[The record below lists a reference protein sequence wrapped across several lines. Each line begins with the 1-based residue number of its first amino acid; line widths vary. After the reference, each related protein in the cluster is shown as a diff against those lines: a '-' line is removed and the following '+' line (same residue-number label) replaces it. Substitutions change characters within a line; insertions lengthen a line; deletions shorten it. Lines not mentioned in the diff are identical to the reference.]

1 MLTSRIAI
9 IGGGLSGLYAAHLLE
24 QQGIKDYV
32 LLEARGTFGG
42 RVESAPFGGT
52 QLADTVSVPNGVSRK
67 ADRFDL
73 GPTWFWPAFQPE
85 LDRVIRDLGLTR
97 FQQHEAGDMVIE
109 RSSMASPERMRG
121 HLTSPPSMRLAGG
134 MGALVDALRS
144 ALPPDRLHSG
154 QRVRHLHVDGQH
166 IGLETEDIDGRRT
179 SYRVDHVLLAVP
191 PRLAMAAIVFSPALP
206 DALAQA
212 WSATATWMA
221 PHAKYVAVYDTP
233 FWREQGLSG
242 QGRSARGPLAEIH
255 DASSPG
261 GRAALFGFLGVPAHA
276 RTTIP
281 DDQLLAHCRA
291 QLTRMFGVN
300 AGSPRAEF
308 IKDWA
313 NDPYTATAADR
324 EGATLHE
331 AAPLSSAGAG
341 AWRGRIVGIASEWS
355 PQFPGYLAGAI
366 EAAGRGV
373 QTLLKATPQERQ
385 TP

>member
-1 MLTSRIAI
+1 MLSPRIAI

-24 QQGIKDYV
+24 RQGIKDYV
-32 LLEARGTFGG
+32 LLEARSTFGG
-42 RVESAPFGGT
+42 RVESASFGGPP
-52 QLADTVSVPNGVSRK
+52 LADMDGASRK

-85 LDRVIRDLGLTR
+85 LAQLIRDRGLTR
-97 FQQHEAGDMVIE
+97 FQQHEAGDMVVE
-109 RSSMASPERMRG
+109 RSSMSSPERLRG

-144 ALPPDRLHSG
+144 GLQPDRLLSG
-154 QRVRHLHVDGQH
+154 QRVRHLHGDGQRME
-166 IGLETEDIDGRRT
+166 LETEDVAGRRA

-191 PRLAMAAIVFSPALP
+191 PRLAMTTIDFSPALP

-212 WSATATWMA
+212 WNATSTWMA
-221 PHAKYVAVYDTP
+221 QHAKYVAVYDTP

-255 DASSPG
+255 DASSPD
-261 GRAALFGFLGVPAHA
+261 GRGALFGFLGVPARA
-276 RTTIP
+276 RTSIP
-281 DDQLLAHCRA
+281 DDALLAHCRA
-291 QLTRMFGVN
+291 QLSRMFGEK

-308 IKDWA
+308 FKDWA
-313 NDPYTATAADR
+313 TDHHTATAADR
-324 EGATLHE
+324 EGVALHG
-331 AAPLSSAGAG
+331 AAPLNIATSG

-355 PQFPGYLAGAI
+355 PQFPGYVAGAI
-366 EAAGRGV
+366 EAARRGV
-373 QTLLKATPQERQ
+373 QTLLDLATLKRQ